1 MYTFNKRDILIERL
15 ANNQLLLKS
24 YQESRGK
31 RFEKEI
37 ERKVNSHTLK
47 NEIKNLLQDAQRL
60 FLRHTLQLKK
70 TWLKW
75 FTCLVYLLTVKLVI
89 FNLNHKQ
96 NINNK
101 TYKLSLNE
109 I

>member
-15 ANNQLLLKS
+15 ANNQLLSKS

-37 ERKVNSHTLK
+37 ERKLNSHTLK
-47 NEIKNLLQDAQRL
+47 NEIKNLSVEKLEIMNTTLNNDNLLQVLNAKVRRNTVL
-60 FLRHTLQLKK
+60 KNIFL
-70 TWLKW
+70 
-75 FTCLVYLLTVKLVI
+75 
-89 FNLNHKQ
+89 
-96 NINNK
+96 
-101 TYKLSLNE
+101 E

>member
-1 MYTFNKRDILIERL
+1 MLKKQDGLSFGGRSYSEGPLS
-15 ANNQLLLKS
+15 LL
-24 YQESRGK
+24 
-31 RFEKEI
+31 F
-37 ERKVNSHTLK
+37 HK